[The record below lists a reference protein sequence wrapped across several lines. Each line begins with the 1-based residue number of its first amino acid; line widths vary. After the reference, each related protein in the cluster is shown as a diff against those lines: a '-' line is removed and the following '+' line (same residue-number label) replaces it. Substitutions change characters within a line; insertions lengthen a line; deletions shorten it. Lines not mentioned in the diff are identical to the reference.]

1 MAFVH
6 GKGSVFTI
14 ASKELT
20 SYLDSVE
27 LNISGDTAESTT
39 LGATAKSYLAGVPDS
54 TISISGKYD
63 STATTGPDAVL
74 QGLVGSDTASAF
86 EYGPEG
92 GDTGDVK
99 YSGDCFMTGYK
110 VTSPVGDVVAFTA
123 DFQCTGAITKG
134 TYS

>member
-6 GKGSVFTI
+6 GKGSVFTVD
-14 ASKELT
+14 SKELT
-20 SYLDSVE
+20 DYLDSVE
-27 LNISGDTAESTT
+27 LNNSVDTAETTT
-39 LGATAKSYLAGVPDS
+39 LGDEAKTYLNAQSDA

-74 QGLVGSDTASAF
+74 NGLVGNDTAVTF

-92 GDTGDVK
+92 DTTGDVK
-99 YSGDCFMTGYK
+99 YSGSCFLTGYK
-110 VTSPVGDVVAFTA
+110 MTSPVGDVVAFTA